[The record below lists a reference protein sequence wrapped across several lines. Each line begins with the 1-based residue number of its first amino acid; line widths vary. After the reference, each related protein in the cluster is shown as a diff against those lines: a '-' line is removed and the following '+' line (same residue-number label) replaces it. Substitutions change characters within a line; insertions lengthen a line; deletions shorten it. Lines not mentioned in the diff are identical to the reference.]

1 VIFDGFEIWV
11 VFFWM
16 FMGDWHRIW
25 GIWFV
30 GVHLVAVGVVA
41 GVRFGDFV

>member
-1 VIFDGFEIWV
+1 MDLRFGWCFFGCLRAIGIGFGG
-11 VFFWM
+11 F
-16 FMGDWHRIW
+16 
-25 GIWFV
+25 WFV